1 MFKKPL
7 LYINSNEFGWMKKRI
22 NIFHNNTGGKIV
34 YLPNINQNNF
44 QDKIYEVNSSKYK
57 NYLNSYIKHPNA
69 SNSLFESIVQCIKVS

>member
-7 LYINSNEFGWMKKRI
+7 LYINSNEFGWMKKRV

-44 QDKIYEVNSSKYK
+44 QDKIYFEEV
-57 NYLNSYIKHPNA
+57 
-69 SNSLFESIVQCIKVS
+69 Q